1 MPDEIR
7 LNLEERDALKE
18 IGNIGAAHAATALA
32 QMLEKKVMISIPRLK
47 ALNKNDASLMAEDPD
62 MLVAGILMHVLGD
75 ATARIFFLVPR
86 KNAILLSDLLLKN
99 PAGTTKVLSELG
111 HSSLKETGNILAS
124 QYLNATSEFLGLLMV
139 PSVPNLTFDIAG
151 AILDSGMDD
160 FESEDD
166 MIFCVE
172 NDLTDAL
179 DGIEAKLLFVPDDA
193 SLPVLFEA
201 TGIDE

>member
-1 MPDEIR
+1 MADEIR
-7 LNLEERDALKE
+7 LNEGQRDALKE
-18 IGNIGAAHAATALA
+18 IGNIGASHAATALA
-32 QMLEKKVMISIPRLK
+32 QMLEKKVMISVPRLK
-47 ALNKNDASLMAEDPD
+47 ALNKSDASLMAEDPD

-75 ATARIFFLVPR
+75 ATARIFFMVPR

-99 PAGTTKVLSELG
+99 EPGTTKVLSELG

-166 MIFCVE
+166 MVFCVE
-172 NDLTDAL
+172 NEMVDAA

-193 SLPVLFEA
+193 SLPVLFDA
-201 TGIDE
+201 AGVKA